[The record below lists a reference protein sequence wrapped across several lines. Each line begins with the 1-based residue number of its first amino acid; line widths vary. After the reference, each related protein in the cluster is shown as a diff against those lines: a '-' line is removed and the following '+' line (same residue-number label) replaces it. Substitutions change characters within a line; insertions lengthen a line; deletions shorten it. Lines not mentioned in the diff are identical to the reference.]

1 MIADWQTNKVYLS
14 GKLEE
19 KFPGTYAKIVEKLN
33 DLNCMPTILLHTK
46 DIWARDYMPIQ
57 VSDKKFIEYRYDPD
71 YLQGKEKG
79 LRDLKSYPDIICAS
93 IKLKTEKTD
102 LIIDGGNIVKSTDC
116 IILTDK
122 IVRENQYTLDKT
134 ALIKKLHELF
144 EVEKVVLIPWDTE
157 EPYGHADGM
166 LRFIDDRTVL
176 INGIYKDH
184 KALLGELKSQQIE
197 YDFMTFSVKKKSK
210 HNWAY
215 INYLQTNDIILI
227 PTMDCEEDEQ
237 ALMQIKHFFP
247 AYARN
252 NKIAQVDS
260 LEIVKEDGAL
270 NCISWTVKR

>member
-1 MIADWQTNKVYLS
+1 MIPDNKTNTLYLADCLPIKYP
-14 GKLEE
+14 KFFADLESVLYKYNIAFE
-19 KFPGTYAKIVEKLN
+19 PL
-33 DLNCMPTILLHTK
+33 PHTK

-71 YLQGKEKG
+71 YLQGEKKG
-79 LRDLKSYPDIICAS
+79 YRDLKSYPDIICAS
-93 IKLKTEKTD
+93 INLKTEKTD

-122 IVRENQYTLDKT
+122 IVEENQYSLDRPE
-134 ALIKKLHELF
+134 LIKKLQALF
-144 EVEKVVLIPWDTE
+144 EVEKVVLIPRDTE

-176 INGIYKDH
+176 INGIYKDDQ
-184 KALLGELKSQQIE
+184 ALLGELKSRQIE
-197 YDFMTFSVKKKSK
+197 FHFLTFNVKKESK

-215 INYLQTNDIILI
+215 INYLQTKDIILI
-227 PTMDCEEDEQ
+227 PAMNCEEDEQ
-237 ALMQIKHFFP
+237 ALTQIKHFFP

-252 NKIAQVDS
+252 NRIAQIDS
-260 LEIVKEDGAL
+260 LDIVKEGGAL